1 MVRVETLD
9 FVQLDVGVLGPVYG
23 SAGNPPLGT
32 GQACRQVRASP
43 GLMSLPRS
51 TTLGDN
57 FAVSRLPE
65 PDSPS
70 LVAKH
75 NGVVPAPHHSVRA
88 AGYLSDGYQMTR
100 RDPLPLRGRELRG
113 VSDGD
118 NLTFG

>member
-1 MVRVETLD
+1 VVRVETLD
-9 FVQLDVGVLGPVYG
+9 FLQLDVGVLGSVHG

-32 GQACRQVRASP
+32 GQACGQVCASP

-51 TTLGDN
+51 TRLGDN

-88 AGYLSDGYQMTR
+88 AGYLSDGY
-100 RDPLPLRGRELRG
+100 
-113 VSDGD
+113 
-118 NLTFG
+118 